1 MNGLVC
7 KREGEDV
14 TYAVL
19 AIKVVSLLAIG
30 VEFAGFGED
39 GEFAVAGGG

>member
-7 KREGEDV
+7 KREGGV

-39 GEFAVAGGG
+39 GEFAVAGRG